1 MPHLVVD
8 VSGHGLGHLGQV
20 VPVLKALRRAL
31 PALRLTLRTTRS
43 EPLVACQLGLEA
55 AVAPPAVEAAI
66 PMRDPLTVDAAA
78 TAQAFAAL
86 HADWPAAVACER
98 RALARLA
105 PDAVLADV
113 PYTGLQAAAELGV
126 PATAMCSFNWLEAYA
141 AYAGQRPE
149 ARRIQAQIHA
159 AYEAADRFLQ
169 PRPHTAMHGLTNTRS
184 IAPVARVGT
193 PRSRQLRERLGVG
206 PETAL
211 VLITWGGMGGAVFS
225 ALPRC
230 PGVVWLQPDAPGGR
244 PDVRDTARIGLAHTD
259 LIASVDAV
267 VTKSGYATLA
277 EAGQRHGF
285 GVEAAATH
293 SLDGAR
299 VSSTRVREALAAGD
313 LDAAAKLLGGRYTMR
328 GRVVHGQKLGRDLG
342 YPTANIPLDGY
353 PLPLTGVIAVL
364 ACTPDGRRLPG
375 VANLGWRPTVAGTR
389 PLLEVYAFDFS
400 GDLYG
405 QHLSVELVE
414 RLRPEEHFDSLDE
427 LIECMHEDARRARGI
442 LQQRGITA

>member
-20 VPVLKALRRAL
+20 VPVLQALRRDL

-126 PATAMCSFNWLEAYA
+126 PATAMCSFNWLEAYT

-149 ARRIQAQIHA
+149 AERIQGQIRR

-169 PRPHTAMHGLTNTRS
+169 PRPHTAMRGLTSTRT
-184 IAPVARVGT
+184 IGPVARVGT
-193 PRSRQLRERLGVG
+193 PRPRQLRDQLGV
-206 PETAL
+206 EAEAAL
-211 VLITWGGMGGAVFS
+211 VLVTWGGMGGAVFPS
-225 ALPRC
+225 LPRC
-230 PGVVWLQPDAPGGR
+230 PGVVWLQPDAPADR
-244 PDVRDTARIGLAHTD
+244 PDVRDAARTDLAHAD
-259 LIASVDAV
+259 LIASADAV

-277 EAGQRHGF
+277 EA
-285 GVEAAATH
+285 
-293 SLDGAR
+293 
-299 VSSTRVREALAAGD
+299 LAAG
-313 LDAAAKLLGGRYTMR
+313 T
-328 GRVVHGQKLGRDLG
+328 RVCMVSRPAWPED
-342 YPTANIPLDGY
+342 
-353 PLPLTGVIAVL
+353 AVL
-364 ACTPDGRRLPG
+364 RQWLAEHGTSVVIGGGEARPERLAEAVAALLARPRSEPVAPTGPAEAAEALRADLEPADRSWPAAGRR
-375 VANLGWRPTVAGTR
+375 
-389 PLLEVYAFDFS
+389 
-400 GDLYG
+400 
-405 QHLSVELVE
+405 
-414 RLRPEEHFDSLDE
+414 
-427 LIECMHEDARRARGI
+427 
-442 LQQRGITA
+442 

>member
-1 MPHLVVD
+1 MPADAPHLVVA

-20 VPVLKALRRAL
+20 APVLQALRRQL
-31 PALRLTLRTTRS
+31 PALRVTLRTARPA
-43 EPLVACQLGLEA
+43 PLVARQLGLDA
-55 AVAPPAVEAAI
+55 AVAPPAAEAPV
-66 PMRDPLTVDAAA
+66 PMRGPLTVDAAGM
-78 TAQAFAAL
+78 AQGFAAL
-86 HADWPAAVACER
+86 HADWPAAVTRER
-98 RALARLA
+98 QALARLA

-113 PYTGLQAAAELGV
+113 PYTILPAAAGLGV
-126 PATAMCSFNWLEAYA
+126 PATALCSFNWLEAYA

-277 EAGQRHGF
+277 EALAAGTRVCMVSRPAWPEDAALRRWLAEYGTSAILEE
-285 GVEAAATH
+285 GEARPGRLAEAVAALLARPRCVPVTPAGCEEAAA
-293 SLDGAR
+293 
-299 VSSTRVREALAAGD
+299 AL
-313 LDAAAKLLGGRYTMR
+313 RS
-328 GRVVHGQKLGRDLG
+328 DLG
-342 YPTANIPLDGY
+342 PAGSA
-353 PLPLTGVIAVL
+353 LPRQA
-364 ACTPDGRRLPG
+364 PS
-375 VANLGWRPTVAGTR
+375 RPSSDA
-389 PLLEVYAFDFS
+389 
-400 GDLYG
+400 
-405 QHLSVELVE
+405 
-414 RLRPEEHFDSLDE
+414 
-427 LIECMHEDARRARGI
+427 EDPCA
-442 LQQRGITA
+442 